1 MAKLKVLYP
10 DVLSADN
17 NAVERAISGDAVEFL
32 IYNESDC
39 SKIGDAVW
47 GSSHAMVTGLSMPI
61 DASVIEKLRECR
73 IIARLGVGYDL
84 IDVEAAGAKGIA
96 VCNVPDYGTNEVAD
110 HALALLL
117 SFTRGIPQYTEA
129 YRRQGRDGWDYKLT
143 PVMTRMVG
151 KRFGVVGLG
160 RIGTAAAMRAKGFG
174 MNVIAYDPFVPH
186 GQELALQIDRAG
198 SLEDLLASADFI
210 SIHAP
215 LTEGTYHLID
225 KSAVSKMKEGVI
237 LVNTARGGIC
247 DLDAIYMGL
256 KSGQIGAAGL
266 DVFEQE
272 PPADNHP
279 LIAAWQAREDW
290 IEGRFV
296 ATPHAA
302 FYSPTSSRE
311 LREKAV
317 MTCIDHLNN
326 GELRNCVNLEF
337 LQS

>member
-32 IYNESDC
+32 IYNESDP

-61 DASVIEKLRECR
+61 DASVVEKLRECR

-143 PVMTRMVG
+143 PVMTRMLG

-186 GQELALQIDRAG
+186 GQELALQIDRAS

-225 KSAVSKMKEGVI
+225 ESAVSKMKKGVI

-247 DLDAIYMGL
+247 DLDAIYTGL

-279 LIAAWQAREDW
+279 LITAWQAREDW

-317 MTCIDHLNN
+317 MTCIDHLKN

-337 LQS
+337 LRS

>member
-1 MAKLKVLYP
+1 MTKFKVLYP

-17 NAVERAISGDAVEFL
+17 NAVERAISGDEVEFR
-32 IYNESDC
+32 IHNESD
-39 SKIGDAVW
+39 SGKIADEIW
-47 GSSHAMVTGLSMPI
+47 SSSHAMVTGLSMPI
-61 DASVIEKLRECR
+61 DAAVVNKLKECK

-84 IDVEAAGAKGIA
+84 IDTVAAGAKGIA

-117 SFTRGIPQYTEA
+117 SLTRGISQYTET
-129 YRRQGRDGWDYKLT
+129 YRNSGRDGWDYKIT

-174 MNVIAYDPFVPH
+174 MNVIAYDPFVAH
-186 GQELALQIDRAG
+186 GQELALQIERTS

-210 SIHAP
+210 SIHTP
-215 LTEGTYHLID
+215 LTEGTHHLID
-225 KSAVSKMKEGVI
+225 EAAVSKMKTGVI

-247 DLDAIYMGL
+247 DLDAIYGGL
-256 KSGQIGAAGL
+256 RSGKIGAAGL

-272 PPADNHP
+272 PPDDNHP
-279 LIAAWQAREDW
+279 LISAWRAREDW

-311 LREKAV
+311 LREKAI
-317 MTCIDHLNN
+317 MTCIDHLNT

-337 LQS
+337 LKA

>member
-1 MAKLKVLYP
+1 MTKFKVLYP

-32 IYNESDC
+32 IRNESD
-39 SKIGDAVW
+39 SGKIEDEIW

-61 DASVIEKLRECR
+61 DAAVVQKLKACK

-84 IDVEAAGAKGIA
+84 IDIEAAGAKGIA

-117 SFTRGIPQYTEA
+117 SLTRGISQYTET
-129 YRRQGRDGWDYKLT
+129 YRDSGQDGWDYKIT

-174 MNVIAYDPFVPH
+174 MNVIAYDPFVAH
-186 GQELALQIDRAG
+186 GQELALQIARAA

-210 SIHAP
+210 SIHTP
-215 LTEGTYHLID
+215 LTEETNHLID
-225 KSAVSKMKEGVI
+225 AVAVSKMKTGVI

-247 DLDAIYMGL
+247 DLDAIYSGL
-256 KSGQIGAAGL
+256 RAGKIGAAGL

-272 PPADNHP
+272 PPNDNHP
-279 LIAAWQAREDW
+279 LISAWRARESW

-296 ATPHAA
+296 ATPHSA

-311 LREKAV
+311 LREKAI
-317 MTCIDHLNN
+317 MTCIDHLKT
-326 GELRNCVNLEF
+326 GELRNCVNIEF
-337 LQS
+337 LEA